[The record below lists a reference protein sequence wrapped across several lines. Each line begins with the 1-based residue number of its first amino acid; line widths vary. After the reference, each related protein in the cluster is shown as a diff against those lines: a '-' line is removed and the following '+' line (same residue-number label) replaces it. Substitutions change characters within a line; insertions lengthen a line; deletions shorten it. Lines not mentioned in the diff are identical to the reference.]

1 MGYVTD
7 LAEPPPGPQFWGSM
21 RDTVVGSKIIVT
33 ELRVSYGKKA
43 D

>member
-1 MGYVTD
+1 MDVTD

-21 RDTVVGSKIIVT
+21 RHRMVDGQIVVT
-33 ELRVSYGKKA
+33 ELQVNYGEKA